1 MNRYILIIRTFIILI
16 LSSFPYFLM
25 AQKVYP
31 VINEEK
37 VRYNIQIDI
46 KKAYLSGICILGKK
60 DSSIV
65 SSIVNEFGVSLMDF
79 SYNPLNKKVKIHSIT
94 KKLDRWYIKRIL
106 KKDIR
111 LMLEVMQAGGNE
123 YINGKYKIKYTF
135 TLNND
140 FEGQP
145 IYNNE

>member
-1 MNRYILIIRTFIILI
+1 MRQFI
-16 LSSFPYFLM
+16 LSNKLIAILVLSLSPYFSM

-31 VINEEK
+31 ETNGDK

-46 KKAYLSGICILGKK
+46 KKAYLSGICILSKQENC
-60 DSSIV
+60 IV
-65 SSIVNEFGVSLMDF
+65 SSIVDEFGVSLMDF
-79 SYNPLNKKVKIHSIT
+79 SYNPEKKKVKILSIT

-111 LMLEVMQAGGNE
+111 SMLEVMQTGGNE
-123 YINGKYKIKYTF
+123 FVNSKYKIKYIF
-135 TLNND
+135 SLNNG
-140 FEGQP
+140 FEGQS